1 MERSFNIKV
10 EELKEKLFEIVN
22 ESGLPLSSVYYL
34 FKDFMKD
41 LTDAYTESLNN
52 EYQQYQKEKEEVTE
66 NEENI
71 DQK

>member
-1 MERSFNIKV
+1 MEKSFNIKV

-22 ESGLPLSSVYYL
+22 ESGLPFSSIYYL

-41 LTDAYTESLNN
+41 LTDAYIENLNK
-52 EYQQYQKEKEEVTE
+52 EYQQYQKEKEETTE

-71 DQK
+71 NQE

>member
-1 MERSFNIKV
+1 MEKSFNIRV

-22 ESGLPLSSVYYL
+22 ESGLPFSSIYYL

-41 LTDAYTESLNN
+41 LTDAYIENLNK
-52 EYQQYQKEKEEVTE
+52 EYQKEKEETTE

-71 DQK
+71 N

>member
-1 MERSFNIKV
+1 MEKSFNVRV

-22 ESGLPLSSVYYL
+22 ESGLPFSSIYYL

-41 LTDAYTESLNN
+41 LTDAYIENLNK
-52 EYQQYQKEKEEVTE
+52 EYQQYQKEKEETTE

-71 DQK
+71 NQE